1 MGWFRANS
9 RLGSKVALF
18 ALAIQL
24 FLSFGHIH
32 PDDIYGSLKT
42 PFPAQAYA
50 HSAATKGLIVSNDQ
64 SAQVADD
71 FCAICASVSL
81 LGSSI
86 AAEPPKIALP
96 EPQTVERTPRVITFV
111 IVPDRGPFQSRAPP
125 VA

>member
-9 RLGSKVALF
+9 RLGGKLALF

-32 PDDIYGSLKT
+32 PDDLYGSLKA
-42 PFPAQAYA
+42 PFPTHAYR
-50 HSAATKGLIVSNDQ
+50 HSAADQGLTVSKDQ
-64 SAQVADD
+64 SAQITDD

-86 AAEPPKIALP
+86 AAESPKVALP
-96 EPQTVERTPRVITFV
+96 EPQTVERAAYVITFV
-111 IVPDRGPFQSRAPP
+111 IAPHRGPFQSRAPP